1 MYCILKTGVLDSSL
15 SKISNAR
22 TYKFQWWRR
31 SPGFSPRASFFM
43 ITWNTGAFLWFV
55 KGGNVLE
62 IQKKMGK
69 NWSKQ
74 IPVTALCFMS
84 LFIVFLGVFFSTY
97 SVLNHITFTI
107 IQTKVSGLVF
117 GLMVC
122 YLGIRNYLSVLDLK
136 EKMKDSNITFSWSN
150 FKMLKKSKKKVK
162 A

>member
-1 MYCILKTGVLDSSL
+1 M
-15 SKISNAR
+15 
-22 TYKFQWWRR
+22 
-31 SPGFSPRASFFM
+31 
-43 ITWNTGAFLWFV
+43 
-55 KGGNVLE
+55 E